1 METKIAKVGA
11 AKPAAAKAKTAAPK
25 SVAELVSEFNSKP
38 STIKKYKEK
47 LGYKYDANDPNGLG
61 NRITAQD
68 VELLIKKKLL
78 D

>member
-1 METKIAKVGA
+1 MEVK
-11 AKPAAAKAKTAAPK
+11 KPAKAPAKAPTVRKTASK
-25 SVAELVSEFNSKP
+25 SVGELVTEFNSKP

-47 LGYKYDANDPNGLG
+47 LGYKYDANDPSGLG
-61 NRITAQD
+61 NRITAHD